1 MSGVVFYFEPTLYLC
16 VTERHSGDGVTNSSP
31 QLSDVNKHDTTTATY
46 EPLDENTQTPVN
58 YQQLPSPSSPSDAGR
73 QDDYSVV
80 NNSSN
85 INKETPYHQLNTE
98 TQPPVVYQQLA

>member
-1 MSGVVFYFEPTLYLC
+1 
-16 VTERHSGDGVTNSSP
+16 VTGRHSGDGVTNSSP
-31 QLSDVNKHDTTTATY
+31 QLSDVNKHDTTTTY
-46 EPLDENTQTPVN
+46 EALDENTQTPIS
-58 YQQLPSPSSPSDAGR
+58 YQQLPSPLSPSSSSPASPPDGKR
-73 QDDYSVV
+73 QDDYSIV